1 MNSAERNG
9 VNGRSV
15 ELCVLGCIQPG
26 VCVMEP
32 RCRRVLDHDGE
43 WVTTEVPGIE
53 VERPPIVSGP
63 PPCRLDCAPNEHV
76 SVKVSFS
83 HLVEISDEVCRSS
96 NAPLGDPHGAITVL
110 HVLGIADQV
119 A

>member
-1 MNSAERNG
+1 MNPAERDG
-9 VNGRSV
+9 VNGCSV
-15 ELCVLGCIQPG
+15 ELCVLGRIQPG
-26 VCVMEP
+26 VGVMEP
-32 RCRRVLDHDGE
+32 GCRRALDHDGE
-43 WVTTEVPGIE
+43 WVATEVPGIE
-53 VERPPIVSGP
+53 IERSAIVSGP
-63 PPCRLDCAPNEHV
+63 PLCRLDCAPNEHV

-96 NAPLGDPHGAITVL
+96 NAPLGDPHGATTVL